1 LYVKAAKPLDGL
13 IDQVAHVVVMADVG
27 ADELGFHAK
36 RAKVFNQSRTSVVVS
51 ARHDNLGAFTSE
63 GQRRSASDPSQGA
76 GN

>member
-1 LYVKAAKPLDGL
+1 
-13 IDQVAHVVVMADVG
+13 MADVG

-51 ARHDNLGAFTSE
+51 ARHDNLGAFISE